1 MSWRTRTSAGC
12 VTLALSLAW
21 APRAQAQD
29 ASFGWDPRWPKFQP
43 SEYVLTGIAG
53 VSSLL
58 LYYGVHD
65 APTPRWGGGILFDDY
80 FRDALRVH
88 PPAQRDTARSISNW
102 TVASTLTW
110 VIAVDSLVVPLSRGS
125 AELSGQMLLMDA
137 EALAFSA
144 LLNTVLFKAIARAR
158 PTYTECQQDPK
169 YDPQCQLHPTGSF
182 PSGHSNNAFTAAGL
196 SCAHHLHVALYGDR
210 VADVLACAGTLTL
223 AAATGTLRVV
233 GDRHYAT
240 DVLVGAALG
249 FALGYGMPTLLHY
262 GNTQNGTASSSVVQQ
277 PLGRVLPLGP
287 TISGTF

>member
-1 MSWRTRTSAGC
+1 MASGC
-12 VTLALSLAW
+12 AALALALAW
-21 APRAQAQD
+21 APHARAQEP
-29 ASFGWDPRWPKFQP
+29 SFGWDPRWPKFRP
-43 SEYVLTGIAG
+43 SEYVLTGVAG
-53 VSSLL
+53 AASLL

-65 APTPRWGGGILFDDY
+65 ARTPRWVGGILFDDY
-80 FRDALRVH
+80 FHDALRLH
-88 PPAQRDTARSISNW
+88 PPEQRDAARSISNW
-102 TVASTLTW
+102 TVASTFAW
-110 VIAVDSLVVPLSRGS
+110 VIAVDSLIVPLARGS
-125 AELSGQMLLMDA
+125 AELSGQMLLMDT

-158 PTYTECQQDPK
+158 PSYAECQRNPNH
-169 YDPQCQLHPTGSF
+169 DPQCQLHPTGSF

-196 SCAHHLHVALYGDR
+196 SCAHHLHVPLYGDR

-249 FALGYGMPTLLHY
+249 FAIGYGMPTLLHY
-262 GNTQNGTASSSVVQQ
+262 GQVQSAGAASSTAQ
-277 PLGRVLPLGP
+277 PLGQVVPLGP